1 MFVNTQQHMCFAAG
15 FPANILLFN
24 KNKKKVDKTEIEQKM
39 LVSEGH
45 NNKTPTL
52 KITIVALKISS
63 IYSLQQT
70 YNGKKSTCS
79 QLTDPTVKKLYAIS
93 T

>member
-1 MFVNTQQHMCFAAG
+1 
-15 FPANILLFN
+15 
-24 KNKKKVDKTEIEQKM
+24 M